1 MIINRFI
8 KRILQSSPL
17 WLQISAALILAMML
31 VGYATNQFGH
41 DKRAEKIETLLK
53 AESFHTLEIFSAG
66 ALEAVISEDIGML
79 ETLVLETT
87 RLEQN
92 LISVSIMNSVGD
104 QLIDWKKN
112 LNTAPERAYQYER
125 MISFEGDVYG
135 EISTTWDPAK
145 LESTVD
151 QQMANERL
159 RMMIALFSLT
169 ALSLL
174 LVNFLVTVPLSK
186 IENRLR
192 ALSEYSDENTAVR
205 PLQVSNS
212 REMAVLSTAVNELQ
226 RSMDASRRMA
236 DELDFQARHDYLTG
250 LANRFAFEQELRQ
263 HLSDRSA
270 ESPHDMLLFIDLD
283 QFKVV
288 NDTCGHAAG
297 DMLLQQLSR
306 LLEKTFPSNA
316 TVARLGGDEFAVLI
330 RDTTQEN
337 GVALAERLRSK
348 MEGFRFTWQ
357 DRTFSTGASIG
368 AVDICGMGTLI
379 EDTMSAADVSCF
391 AAKSAGRNRVHLYE
405 NNVRDF
411 DEHQSE
417 MSWVPRIQS
426 AMENNDFV
434 LFGQIIEPTAS
445 HSLNTSHVEILLR
458 IQDGDDLIPPGA
470 FLPAAERYNVITPID
485 RWVVTQTLD
494 WMSAQLAS
502 NGMSPRCAINIS
514 GASIGDEQFHAFL
527 LQALRETNVP
537 GNCICFEITE
547 TSAVANFQNATEFMR
562 VIKKFDCQFALDDFG
577 AGMSSFSYLK
587 SLPVDFVKIDG
598 SFVRELLDDEICR
611 AMVKALA
618 EVSAVMQIQSIAEFV
633 ESDAIRLKLEELGID
648 YVQGYGVGK
657 PKPLHEFESSNSA
670 DQHAA

>member
-104 QLIDWKKN
+104 QLIEWKKN

-368 AVDICGMGTLI
+368 AVDICGMGTRI

-391 AAKSAGRNRVHLYE
+391 AAKSSGRNRVHLYE

-547 TSAVANFQNATEFMR
+547 TSAVANFQNATEFMS

-598 SFVRELLDDEICR
+598 SFVRELLDDEISR